1 MGVNLAGKRLRN
13 KILGRSVPKRAFALS
28 LPLSL
33 VATCL
38 AFSFPAI
45 AQTRQSGSDFTFE
58 SYRPTQTGAAA
69 SPMSLQSNQELP
81 GIVSGTVVD
90 QMGAPVAGAHVGLTH
105 GQPSPH
111 QDAVTDNDGD
121 FLIPNVAPGPFVL
134 TIEAPG
140 LSTQSVKGTLEAG
153 QMYEVPQITLT
164 VASNVT
170 RVKVTLPTEEIAE
183 AQMKAEERQRVLGV
197 VPNFY
202 VTYIPNAAPL
212 NPRQKFHLA
221 WRSLIDPFTFGVTA
235 GIAGIQQADDQFN
248 GYGQGAE
255 GYFKRYG
262 AAFADQTTGTFIAG
276 AILPSVLKQDPR
288 YFFKGTG
295 TVRSRIGYAIANAV
309 ICKGDNGRW
318 QPNYSNVLGNL
329 AAGGLSNLY
338 YPKGDR
344 SGIGLTFANMLV
356 ELGGDA
362 ATNLLEE
369 FVVPKVTHIPKQNPP
384 KSVP

>member
-1 MGVNLAGKRLRN
+1 
-13 KILGRSVPKRAFALS
+13 
-28 LPLSL
+28 
-33 VATCL
+33 
-38 AFSFPAI
+38 
-45 AQTRQSGSDFTFE
+45 
-58 SYRPTQTGAAA
+58 
-69 SPMSLQSNQELP
+69 
-81 GIVSGTVVD
+81 
-90 QMGAPVAGAHVGLTH
+90 
-105 GQPSPH
+105 
-111 QDAVTDNDGD
+111 
-121 FLIPNVAPGPFVL
+121 
-134 TIEAPG
+134 
-140 LSTQSVKGTLEAG
+140 
-153 QMYEVPQITLT
+153 MYEVPQITLT